1 MDKKVMVCVT
11 QQKSCEKLIQR
22 GYEIIKGKNDELFV
36 VHVVKNDWRYFSQM
50 EESDALEY
58 LFDVSKKFN
67 ADLSIYRSKRIEETL
82 AKFVT
87 DNDISDI
94 IMGESLEKVKQQN
107 MIERLKVKI
116 EFPIKLDIVKRDS

>member
-22 GYEIIKGKNDELFV
+22 GYEIVQGKNDELFV

-82 AKFVT
+82 AKFAI
-87 DNDISDI
+87 DNDISDV

-116 EFPIKLDIVKRDS
+116 EFPIRLEIVKRDS

>member
-67 ADLSIYRSKRIEETL
+67 ADL
-82 AKFVT
+82 
-87 DNDISDI
+87 
-94 IMGESLEKVKQQN
+94 
-107 MIERLKVKI
+107 
-116 EFPIKLDIVKRDS
+116 

>member
-1 MDKKVMVCVT
+1 MDKKIMVCVT

-22 GYEIIKGKNDELFV
+22 GYEIVKGKNDELFV
-36 VHVVKNDWRYFSQM
+36 VHVVKTDWRYFSQM

-67 ADLSIYRSKRIEETL
+67 ADLSIYRSKHIEETL
-82 AKFVT
+82 AKFVI

-107 MIERLKVKI
+107 MIERLKAKI
-116 EFPIKLDIVKRDS
+116 EFPIKLDIVKKDN